1 MELSEPGTVD
11 IKSLHGFKKQ
21 LNAFMEEKYIKVPL
35 ACNVLE
41 PSVAGV
47 WKGVVGNWSCLFA
60 MYLYLSVGF
69 VVVYCQKKVISCLY
83 NFKKSFLN

>member
-47 WKGVVGNWSCLFA
+47 WKGVVGN
-60 MYLYLSVGF
+60 
-69 VVVYCQKKVISCLY
+69 
-83 NFKKSFLN
+83 